1 MKKYKVEFTREL
13 VTIELVTAIVEVD
26 DDTNEIDL
34 DDDIYLAIQA
44 EDYVLVNT
52 KQVTDTTPIDESE
65 EIVSTTLVENEQ

>member
-1 MKKYKVEFTREL
+1 MKYKVEFTREL
-13 VTIELVTAIVEVD
+13 VTVELVTAIVEVD

>member
-1 MKKYKVEFTREL
+1 MKYKVEFTREL
-13 VTIELVTAIVEVD
+13 VTVELVTAIVEVD

-44 EDYVLVNT
+44 EDYVLVNI

-65 EIVSTTLVENEQ
+65 EIVSTTIVEDE

>member
-13 VTIELVTAIVEVD
+13 VTVELVTAIVEVD

-52 KQVTDTTPIDESE
+52 KQVTDATLLDDSE
-65 EIVSTTLVENEQ
+65 EIISTTLVEDE